1 MTTSEAG
8 PNANVTLVPVIL
20 SGGSGSRLWPL
31 SREQMPKQLLPLLGE
46 QSLLQ
51 DTLQRAQ
58 AVSPTPAL
66 LICNHGH
73 RFQVA
78 EQLRSSG
85 CEAGTILLEPM
96 GRNTAPAIAVAAHE
110 ALRQHGAGAQLL
122 VMPADHVI
130 VDTKAF
136 VHAAKQASE
145 LAGDHRAVAFGIRAT
160 RPETGFGYL
169 ESGQAIAGFADALD
183 IKAFVE
189 KPDLARAETFI
200 AGGKHYWNGGM
211 FLFPAQWLLDQLAS
225 LEPEMAACAEAAWT
239 KADRDSDFV
248 RLDATAFADAPSNS
262 IDYALMER
270 IDGSAMVTLDAGWD
284 DVGSFTALWQ
294 LGNADD
300 DGVVKVGDVLIDGS
314 RDCYLRADHRLV
326 AALGVRD
333 LVVVETADA
342 VLVAH
347 RDAVQDI
354 KRVVETLRA
363 EGRTA
368 LLRDPPP
375 KS

>member
-1 MTTSEAG
+1 MTAIAAT
-8 PNANVTLVPVIL
+8 PTTLVPVIL
-20 SGGSGSRLWPL
+20 SGGSGTRLWPL
-31 SREQMPKQLLPLLGE
+31 SREQMPKQLLPLLSE

-51 DTLQRAQ
+51 DTLRRAQ
-58 AVSPTPAL
+58 AATSAPAL
-66 LICNHGH
+66 LVCNQGH

-78 EQLRSSG
+78 EQMRAIG
-85 CEAGTILLEPM
+85 CEAGTILLEPV

-110 ALRQHGAGAQLL
+110 ALRQHGDAAQLL

-130 VDTKAF
+130 IDTEAF
-136 VHAAKQASE
+136 VRATRQAAE

-169 ESGQAIAGFADALD
+169 ESGAVIAGFADAVE
-183 IKAFVE
+183 IAAFVE
-189 KPDLARAETFI
+189 KPDLARAEAFV

-211 FLFPAQWLLDQLAS
+211 FLFPARWLLEQLAA
-225 LEPEMAACAEAAWT
+225 LEPDMAASASTAW
-239 KADRDSDFV
+239 KQADRDADFV
-248 RLDATAFADAPSNS
+248 RLDGEAFAASPSNS

-294 LGNADD
+294 LGDADD
-300 DGVVKVGDVLIDGS
+300 HGVVKVGDVLSDGN

-354 KRVVETLRA
+354 KRLVETLRA
-363 EGRTA
+363 QGRRD
-368 LLRDPPP
+368 LLAG
-375 KS
+375 ST

>member
-1 MTTSEAG
+1 
-8 PNANVTLVPVIL
+8 
-20 SGGSGSRLWPL
+20 
-31 SREQMPKQLLPLLGE
+31 MPKQLLPLLGK

-51 DTLQRAQ
+51 DTLQRAK
-58 AVSPTPAL
+58 AVSSTPAL
-66 LICNHGH
+66 LVCNSGH

-85 CEAGTILLEPM
+85 CDAATILLEPV

-110 ALRQHGAGAQLL
+110 ALQQHGSAAQLL
-122 VMPADHVI
+122 VLPADHVI
-130 VDTKAF
+130 VDTEAF
-136 VHAAKQASE
+136 VRAAKQASE

-169 ESGQAIAGFADALD
+169 ESGEAIAGFAGAAE
-183 IKAFVE
+183 IAAFVE
-189 KPDLARAETFI
+189 KPDLERAETFI
-200 AGGKHYWNGGM
+200 AGGRHYWNGGM
-211 FLFPAQWLLDQLAS
+211 FLFPARWLLDQLAV
-225 LEPEMAACAEAAWT
+225 LEPEMAASARAAWSN
-239 KADRDSDFV
+239 ADRDADFV
-248 RLDATAFADAPSNS
+248 RLDATAFQGSPSNS
-262 IDYALMER
+262 IDHALMER

-294 LGNADD
+294 LGSADD
-300 DGVVKVGDVLIDGS
+300 DGVVKVGDILSDGNH
-314 RDCYLRADHRLV
+314 DCYLRADHRLV

-333 LVVVETADA
+333 LIVVETADA

-347 RDAVQDI
+347 RNAVQDV

-368 LLRDPPP
+368 LLRDSPTAG
-375 KS
+375 